1 MVISF
6 SKISNIFLDFL
17 DDVNKEFNYENEL
30 QKLVYL
36 NIKANKT
43 LWDLE
48 DSARLAELGD
58 KHIVETKKNIDIT
71 NQSRSNLIR
80 EIDMVLYKALD
91 IIHESSDRFYSE
103 SPGMI
108 IDRLSIIFIKLT
120 FVRKLVSVIE
130 EADLQLE
137 YLEKEKI
144 LMGQI
149 EMVGSFL
156 DLFIEGLLKKE
167 VFFEI
172 QQPVKI
178 YNDKRVK
185 KYIGIINRKK

>member
-1 MVISF
+1 
-6 SKISNIFLDFL
+6 
-17 DDVNKEFNYENEL
+17 
-30 QKLVYL
+30 
-36 NIKANKT
+36 
-43 LWDLE
+43 
-48 DSARLAELGD
+48 
-58 KHIVETKKNIDIT
+58 
-71 NQSRSNLIR
+71 
-80 EIDMVLYKALD
+80 
-91 IIHESSDRFYSE
+91 
-103 SPGMI
+103 
-108 IDRLSIIFIKLT
+108 
-120 FVRKLVSVIE
+120 
-130 EADLQLE
+130 LE

>member
-91 IIHESSDRFYSE
+91 IIHE
-103 SPGMI
+103 
-108 IDRLSIIFIKLT
+108 
-120 FVRKLVSVIE
+120 
-130 EADLQLE
+130 
-137 YLEKEKI
+137 
-144 LMGQI
+144 
-149 EMVGSFL
+149 
-156 DLFIEGLLKKE
+156 
-167 VFFEI
+167 
-172 QQPVKI
+172 
-178 YNDKRVK
+178 
-185 KYIGIINRKK
+185 